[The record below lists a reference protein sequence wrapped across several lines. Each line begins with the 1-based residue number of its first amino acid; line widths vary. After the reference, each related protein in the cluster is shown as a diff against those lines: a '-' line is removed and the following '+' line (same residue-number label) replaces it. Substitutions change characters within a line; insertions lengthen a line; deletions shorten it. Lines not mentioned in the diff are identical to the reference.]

1 MGIFP
6 VPNLTSKKENFFFE
20 TLLHLVY
27 CIIVAK
33 TKNESMKNFQFVFLS
48 VFLLSAL
55 ILNSGCKKEVP
66 PIENEEEIITD
77 IILTFT
83 PAGGGA
89 SITATAQDPDGE
101 GVQDLQITKNIELLS
116 NTTYTMSIKL
126 ENNIEMEDI
135 TKEVEEE
142 GDEHLFFFEF
152 TPDIFSNPSGNG
164 NADNRTD
171 PVNYNDADQNGIPI
185 GLSTTWTTGDA
196 ANGASFRIV
205 LKHQPDVKSASS
217 SITDGGTDVDLTWP
231 LTIQ

>member
-1 MGIFP
+1 
-6 VPNLTSKKENFFFE
+6 
-20 TLLHLVY
+20 
-27 CIIVAK
+27 
-33 TKNESMKNFQFVFLS
+33 MKNFQLVFLS
-48 VFLLSAL
+48 VFLLGAL
-55 ILNSGCKKEVP
+55 ILNSGCKKEEEP

-89 SITATAQDPDGE
+89 SIIATAQDPDGE

-164 NADNRTD
+164 NTDNRAD
-171 PVNYNDADQNGIPI
+171 PVNYNDADKNGIPI
-185 GLSTTWTTGDA
+185 GLSTTWTTGDV

>member
-1 MGIFP
+1 
-6 VPNLTSKKENFFFE
+6 
-20 TLLHLVY
+20 
-27 CIIVAK
+27 
-33 TKNESMKNFQFVFLS
+33 MKNFQFVFLS

-217 SITDGGTDVDLTWP
+217 SITDGGTDVDLTWT